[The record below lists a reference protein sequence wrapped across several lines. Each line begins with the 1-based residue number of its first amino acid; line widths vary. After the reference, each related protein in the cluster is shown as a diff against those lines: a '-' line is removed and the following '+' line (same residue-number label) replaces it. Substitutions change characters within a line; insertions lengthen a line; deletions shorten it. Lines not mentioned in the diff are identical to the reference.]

1 MRRVFIICLS
11 LLAVWFRMLFSP
23 LFLEKGKVLELLGV
37 GLGLLTILRSLPEAC
52 LRLKLE
58 AAA

>member
-1 MRRVFIICLS
+1 
-11 LLAVWFRMLFSP
+11 MLFSP